1 MKNGVIG
8 IDLGTTYSVA
18 AFINEYD
25 LPEVI
30 RNQDDNSDTTPS
42 VVYFPEGGGDAVVG
56 AAAKGMK
63 DVESERVVENAK
75 RYIGKSDAPVYEFD
89 GKMYKP
95 QHISALVLK
104 KIKESAEAQGFVVK
118 NAVITVP
125 AYFGNEEETAT
136 KQAAEIA
143 GLNVLDIVHEPTA
156 ATVNY
161 CLRNYK
167 EPRKI
172 MVYDLGGGTFD
183 VTVSDFRVD
192 DDGKASIEVIRTDG
206 NDRLGGVDF
215 DERLFGYMCDKY
227 AEENGIDTEDMD
239 SELKNIIRADAESAK
254 KDLTSLER
262 KNYTIRYD
270 GDRTRIELTREEF
283 ENRSRDLVDQTM
295 NLVDKLLGDLSYTTD
310 DIDVVLLVGGST
322 LMPMVKNAVEAKFP
336 GKVKVEEPHLAVAK
350 GAALA
355 AAVEWNETIRKAIE
369 KSEEEGKE
377 EIEAPG
383 IDGPITREQ
392 ASGLMINVPEQVQVV
407 NDKLTRSLGPAIFTE
422 DDRYMIDNLLFVG
435 DDTTAESEAVYGTRV
450 ENAAAIV
457 VNVYENVAEDR
468 ADRLVTPSL
477 DPDGNPQYT
486 DPALKVKHIGEVT
499 LKLPPNT
506 PKGSPI
512 KVIFSS
518 GTTGLKVTAV
528 NMQTGEEATV
538 TITSENTLTQEE
550 MEESKKLIDKIE
562 IRGDI

>member
-1 MKNGVIG
+1 MKDCIIG
-8 IDLGTTYSVA
+8 IDLGTTYTVA
-18 AFINEYD
+18 AYVNENQV
-25 LPEVI
+25 PVVI
-30 RNQDDNSDTTPS
+30 RNQDDNSDTLPS
-42 VVYFPEGGGDAVVG
+42 AVYFPEGGGEAVVG
-56 AAAKGMK
+56 QFAKGMK
-63 DVESERVVENAK
+63 DVEPHRVIEYIK
-75 RYIGKSDAPVYEFD
+75 RYIGKPNAPSYEFD
-89 GKMYKP
+89 GALYDP
-95 QHISALVLK
+95 ISISALILK
-104 KIKESAEAQGFVVK
+104 RVKTYVEEQGFKVIGV
-118 NAVITVP
+118 VITVP
-125 AYFGNEEETAT
+125 AYFGHEEREAT
-136 KQAAEIA
+136 KQAGKMAD
-143 GLNVLDIVHEPTA
+143 LNVITICFEPTA
-156 ATVNY
+156 ATMNY
-161 CLRNYK
+161 CLSEYK

-192 DDGKASIEVIRTDG
+192 DDGKASIEVLRTDG
-206 NDRLGGVDF
+206 NDRLGGIDF

-239 SELKNIIRADAESAK
+239 DDLRNTIRMQVESAK
-254 KDLTSLER
+254 KDLSVTEKR
-262 KNYTIRYD
+262 NYTIRYD

-283 ENRSRDLVDQTM
+283 ENRSRDLVDQTTD
-295 NLVDKLLGDLSYTTD
+295 LVDKLLGDLSYTPD

-322 LMPMVKNAVEAKFP
+322 LMPMIKNAVEAKFP
-336 GKVKVEEPHLAVAK
+336 GKVKIEDPHLAVAK

-355 AAVEWNETIRKAIE
+355 AAVGWNETIRKAIE

-383 IDGPITREQ
+383 IDGPISREQ

-435 DDTTAESEAVYGTRV
+435 DETTAEAEAVYGTRV

-468 ADRLVTPSL
+468 TDRLVTPSL

-499 LKLPPNT
+499 LELPPNT

-538 TITSENTLTQEE
+538 TITSANTLTQEQ
-550 MEESKKLIDKIE
+550 MEEGKKLIDKIE
-562 IRGDI
+562 TRGEI